1 MELFSPIEKEAIT
14 ELIFPKEDVLKEDHE
29 VKERAIDLQRAMA
42 LGNLDH
48 IKMKIYFEDD
58 KQKRVVDTTV
68 WAVTDQKIVL
78 KQGTVIPINRIYKL
92 L

>member
-1 MELFSPIEKEAIT
+1 MESFLPIEKEAIT
-14 ELIFPKEDVLKEDHE
+14 ELIFPKEEVLKEEHE
-29 VKERAIDLQRAMA
+29 VKERALDLQRAMA
-42 LGNLDH
+42 LGNLDR

-58 KQKRVVDTTV
+58 KEKRVVDTTV

-78 KQGTVIPINRIYKL
+78 KQGTVIPIHRIYKL